1 MTDDDALVPFG
12 GRLLRPA
19 RPRLRDALSAVTGLD
34 DALVDEAV
42 AAPGGFTWTA
52 PNGLEWTTRGPDGT
66 RVPRCTGRPRQGA
79 RSPAEAWE
87 TLAARGVIPDAW
99 VGASHERRFVWSTDN
114 ASPSDVRAC
123 IALASDPDGVAEVE
137 QLAREL
143 VQRLAAWLP
152 PRGVRLQWKVV
163 ELYDD
168 GRPWLSWTAWPPPGG
183 PAIWAALAALE
194 DPFEVP
200 RPKRRAG
207 AWLPPD
213 PAQVPRAVPWTRR
226 VERQAAERAG
236 QRLDALLAAWARRAA
251 GVTYPRQVTVGT
263 RPVDVPAGLWGT
275 AAGAEGDFTEVLR
288 AIIDRG
294 YLVEWLGQRT
304 LTLVAPDVV
313 SP

>member
-1 MTDDDALVPFG
+1 MTDDDTLLPFG
-12 GRLLRPA
+12 GRFLRPA

-34 DALVDEAV
+34 DDLLDEAV

-52 PNGLEWTTRGPDGT
+52 PNGLEWTARALDGT
-66 RVPRCTGRPRQGA
+66 RVPRCSGRPRQGA

-99 VGASHERRFVWSTDN
+99 VGASPERRFVWSTDN
-114 ASPSDVRAC
+114 AAPSDVRAC

-143 VQRLAAWLP
+143 VFRLAPWLP

-168 GRPWLSWTAWPPPGG
+168 AVPWTAWTALPPPGG
-183 PAIWAALAALE
+183 PVIWAALAALE

-207 AWLPPD
+207 EWLR
-213 PAQVPRAVPWTRR
+213 PAPTSIPRAAPWTRR
-226 VERQAAERAG
+226 VERQPAERAAL
-236 QRLDALLAAWARRAA
+236 RLDALLAAWARRAA
-251 GVTYPRQVTVGT
+251 GVTYPRQVTVGA
-263 RPVDVPAGLWGT
+263 RPVDVPAALRGT
-275 AAGAEGDFTEVLR
+275 TAGAEGDFSEVLR

-304 LTLVAPDVV
+304 LTLIAPDVV